1 MDRIIFGDNQF
12 FGINHMSE
20 EKAQAQ
26 SEHFKDL
33 SAIIQV
39 IDTAYDA
46 GIHAFMFNTHERV
59 AEICDHFRAH
69 PDRYSDLRLYPS
81 LPYAHKYANSVN
93 EKGIVGTLKDVIFP
107 GSSAGEIFGA
117 IVRGGKSIIK
127 QDMIETMKLLIDIE
141 LRMFRD
147 LNIKAVF
154 LQNIVTDLMLGLGIK
169 EIFIEFTGYIKD
181 KYGVEPG
188 FNSMNMPR
196 LVDFLLEC
204 GIENPLVCSSVNK
217 IGYLMNP
224 DKSSYEDTINTKP
237 FRPMAMSILA
247 SGAVSPR
254 EAIDYVVGQK
264 NIRSIVFG
272 ASSRAHIVQTRE
284 MIEQAWELSAKKAA
298 E

>member
-1 MDRIIFGDNQF
+1 MDKIIFGDNQF

-26 SEHFKDL
+26 SEHFKDIDT
-33 SAIIQV
+33 IIRV

-46 GIHAFMFNTHERV
+46 GIHAFMFNTHDRV
-59 AEICDHFRAH
+59 GELCDHFRAN

-107 GSSAGEIFGA
+107 GSSIGEVFGA
-117 IVRGGKSIIK
+117 IARGGKSIIK
-127 QDMIETMKLLIDIE
+127 QDIIEIMKLLIDIE
-141 LRMFRD
+141 LRMFRG

-154 LQNIVTDLMLGLGIK
+154 LQNIVTDLMLGLGIR
-169 EIFIEFTGYIKD
+169 EVFIEFTKYIKD
-181 KYGVEPG
+181 KYGVEPA
-188 FNSMNMPR
+188 FNSMNMPK

-204 GIENPLVCSSVNK
+204 GIENPIVCSSVNK

-224 DKSSYEDTINTKP
+224 DIGAYEETIKTKP

-254 EAIDYVVGQK
+254 EAIDYVVSQK

-272 ASSRAHIVQTRE
+272 ASSPAHIIQTKE
-284 MIEQAWELSAKKAA
+284 MIEQSWNL
-298 E
+298 